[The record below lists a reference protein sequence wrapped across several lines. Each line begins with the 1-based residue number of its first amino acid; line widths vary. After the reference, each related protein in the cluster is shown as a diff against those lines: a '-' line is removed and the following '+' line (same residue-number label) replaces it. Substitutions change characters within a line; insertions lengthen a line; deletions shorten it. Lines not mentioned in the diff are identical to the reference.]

1 VAGQGSG
8 LLFLFSGNKEE
19 ERMINE
25 RERRSGGIYKGWE
38 NIIIM
43 LPLLIKA
50 KENAPIKLRLNKAM
64 VASRPKELDAGM
76 KAASRRKC
84 KRLRFNK
91 RTKVIMT

>member
-1 VAGQGSG
+1 
-8 LLFLFSGNKEE
+8 
-19 ERMINE
+19 
-25 RERRSGGIYKGWE
+25 
-38 NIIIM
+38 M
-43 LPLLIKA
+43 LPLLIKV

-64 VASRPKELDAGM
+64 AASRPKELDAGM